1 MISAKKLKDMK
12 GKENIYIVPDSTKMQ
27 QKEDREIREETRLK
41 KLEQGAGR
49 TVDEEKVSK
58 DVAEGV
64 NQEEVKEK

>member
-1 MISAKKLKDMK
+1 MK
-12 GKENIYIVPDSTKMQ
+12 GRVYIYIVPDLSKMQ
-27 QKEDREIREETRLK
+27 QKEDREIREETRK
-41 KLEQGAGR
+41 KRLEQRPGR